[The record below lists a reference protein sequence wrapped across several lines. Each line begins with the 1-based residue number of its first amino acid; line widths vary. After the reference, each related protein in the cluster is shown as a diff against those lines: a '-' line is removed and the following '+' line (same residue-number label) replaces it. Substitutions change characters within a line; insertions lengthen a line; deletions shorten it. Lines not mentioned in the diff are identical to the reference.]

1 MSPSRPPRVPRDIP
15 LPGLVERRQGYRGP
29 AVCKVVGITYRQ
41 LDYWATTGLVEPSVR
56 DAEGSGSQ
64 RLYSFEDIVTLKVIK
79 RLLDVGVSLQ
89 RIRRAIEYVRDS
101 GVDLRNLTLASD
113 GETVYAANDARE
125 VVDLLR
131 RGQGVFAIAV
141 DPLYTEM
148 ESEVTALPSEPAVEA
163 ADVGDV
169 DEPAASAGDGASA
182 RAAGSA
188 GRSA

>member
-1 MSPSRPPRVPRDIP
+1 MRSGRAPRDIP
-15 LPGLVERRQGYRGP
+15 LPGLDEGRRGYRGP
-29 AVCKVVGITYRQ
+29 AVCRVVDITYRQ

-89 RIRRAIEYVRDS
+89 RIRKAIDYVRDRGLS
-101 GVDLRNLTLASD
+101 LRHLTLASD
-113 GETVYAANDARE
+113 GETVYAATDSSD

-141 DPLYTEM
+141 DPLYDEM
-148 ESEVTALPSEPAVEA
+148 EAEVTALPAEPAVPAGATEEP
-163 ADVGDV
+163 ADDLAVGD
-169 DEPAASAGDGASA
+169 GG
-182 RAAGSA
+182 GT
-188 GRSA
+188 

>member
-1 MSPSRPPRVPRDIP
+1 MRSGRAPRDIP
-15 LPGLVERRQGYRGP
+15 LPGLDEGRRGYRGP
-29 AVCKVVGITYRQ
+29 AVCRVVDITYRQ

-89 RIRRAIEYVRDS
+89 RIRKAIDYVRDRGLS
-101 GVDLRNLTLASD
+101 LRHLTLASD
-113 GETVYAANDARE
+113 GETVYAATDSSD

-141 DPLYTEM
+141 DPLYDEM
-148 ESEVTALPSEPAVEA
+148 EAEVTALPAEPAVPA
-163 ADVGDV
+163 AATE
-169 DEPAASAGDGASA
+169 EPADDLAVGNG
-182 RAAGSA
+182 G
-188 GRSA
+188 GT